1 MNKHSFPPYRTLSL
15 LPELP
20 VHNRSQCF
28 LQCSILLRIAE
39 QCAKDLPAFSEGIHS
54 GLVICLG
61 EYTVLEDLLTVMQA
75 VTNETLADV
84 EVKFASDK
92 SACCVIMASA
102 GYPQSYEKGY
112 EITIP
117 ADVADSVYVAGAALK
132 DGKLTN
138 NGGRVLGVTSV
149 ADTLQDAIAA
159 SYAKVDTIHFDN
171 AFCRRDIGQR
181 ALKAMKD

>member
-1 MNKHSFPPYRTLSL
+1 
-15 LPELP
+15 
-20 VHNRSQCF
+20 
-28 LQCSILLRIAE
+28 
-39 QCAKDLPAFSEGIHS
+39 
-54 GLVICLG
+54 
-61 EYTVLEDLLTVMQA
+61 
-75 VTNETLADV
+75 
-84 EVKFASDK
+84 VKFAEDK

-117 ADVADSVYVAGAALK
+117 AEVADSVYVAGASIK
-132 DGKLTN
+132 DGKLVN

-149 ADTLQDAIAA
+149 ADTLANAIAA

-181 ALKAMKD
+181 ALKALKE